1 MKLFK
6 AAGLV
11 LMFIDG
17 AISAAMGR
25 QFVEDQQKLKP
36 LRSFRPAYGIIS
48 KLPEPLFRIGALAQA
63 VMAIVLLMKLRNE
76 AE

>member
-11 LMFIDG
+11 LMLVDG
-17 AISAAMGR
+17 AIGAAMGR
-25 QFVEDQQKLKP
+25 QFVEKQQKLKP
-36 LRSFRPAYGIIS
+36 LRSFRPAYGVLTR
-48 KLPEPLFRIGALAQA
+48 LPDPMFRIGAFAQA
-63 VMAIVLLMKLRNE
+63 VMAIVLLMRLRNE